1 MRCMARNK
9 TTFWVARYA
18 GKKPIMDEY
27 GNETGEYEVL
37 HENPVRVYGN
47 ISAAKG
53 ETQTRQFGEAEGYD
67 KVLVLDNAA
76 PAFDEYAILWVD
88 RVPELDEA
96 GALALDERGEVKT
109 PHDYTV
115 RKVARSLNSVSYAIS
130 KVNVR

>member
-1 MRCMARNK
+1 MARNK
-9 TTFWVARYA
+9 VAFWVAPYVD
-18 GKKPIMDEY
+18 KKPILDEY
-27 GNETGEYEVL
+27 GNWGGEYDII
-37 HENPVRVYGN
+37 HGNPVRVYGN

-88 RVPELDEA
+88 RAPELDA
-96 GALALDERGEVKT
+96 DGALALDERGEVKT